1 MIFSRIT
8 TTITA
13 TLLAASAGLA
23 AAQTGMCA
31 GSVALDCRVSA
42 ELATKELNAVN
53 GPSAGVLALYQ
64 AGAEI
69 ADSCSSA
76 CLADNIRADL
86 CTALAH
92 AKPYVTQKIM
102 LRAPESCKSDKKE
115 IGVCAGSVALECSSS
130 AEGATLAL
138 NSVKDYVP
146 AGLVLYLYR
155 HGAKVADSCPKACL
169 ADDLRDDL
177 CAALAHAKPYIA
189 AKILV
194 PTPESCMKPAAA
206 ARATSKPCKK
216 NGEICNTD
224 SCASCCSGHGVMDN
238 RNPDLGPHMVC
249 VGTCLGQG
257 EACGKTQK
265 DCRGQCCSG
274 HAVPDTRDPNGPP
287 FGWMCVDDA

>member
-1 MIFSRIT
+1 MILSRIT

-31 GSVALDCRVSA
+31 GSVSLECRLSA
-42 ELATKELNAVN
+42 ELVTKELNAVN

-76 CLADNIRADL
+76 CLADDIRADL

-146 AGLVLYLYR
+146 GNVLYLYR
-155 HGAKVADSCPKACL
+155 HGAQVADSCPKACL

-189 AKILV
+189 EKIIV
-194 PTPESCMKPAAA
+194 PTPESCSTP
-206 ARATSKPCKK
+206 PCKK

-224 SCASCCSGHGVMDN
+224 SCASCCSGHGVMNN

-249 VGTCLGQG
+249 VGICLG
-257 EACGKTQK
+257 
-265 DCRGQCCSG
+265 
-274 HAVPDTRDPNGPP
+274 
-287 FGWMCVDDA
+287 